1 MNYKIISSLLAI
13 SAVLGATSMSVSAQT
28 TSSDAFDYSS
38 GEADVDRTNVFQ
50 VDRTDDN
57 SNSNNSQKVTQNIT
71 PGRATRSGPSYIG
84 VGGNIGL
91 SGDTALG
98 DSGFAIISKIG
109 LTNNLS
115 LRPGANIGDDTVV
128 LLPITL
134 DFPAASVVDSKE
146 FQVSAAPYIGGGAA
160 ISTGDDSDIGF
171 LVTGGVDV
179 PISPQFTANAGVN
192 VGFLDETEF
201 GLTVGVGYNF

>member
-38 GEADVDRTNVFQ
+38 GEADVDRTNVFR